1 MAKPVTA
8 KSIKSKVIK
17 QMKELGT
24 YRKEFD
30 MIIDIFSGM
39 LFQYQKL
46 AQDYADMG
54 YPVTDVYV
62 HKAGAENERKV
73 PILTAMEILRKDIL
87 SYSNQLM
94 MNPKS
99 LGEVVEQDNGSVL
112 TEVLK
117 FKDEIKKKRVKSDG

>member
-54 YPVTDVYV
+54 YPVTDTYV
-62 HKAGAENERKV
+62 NKAGAENERKV
-73 PILTAMEILRKDIL
+73 PILIAMEILRKDIL

>member
-46 AQDYADMG
+46 DYEK
-54 YPVTDVYV
+54 VYC
-62 HKAGAENERKV
+62 
-73 PILTAMEILRKDIL
+73 
-87 SYSNQLM
+87 
-94 MNPKS
+94 
-99 LGEVVEQDNGSVL
+99 
-112 TEVLK
+112 
-117 FKDEIKKKRVKSDG
+117 